1 VAAVSR
7 EATDIMMREF
17 LTERSDGSMEMPLP
31 LTEQRNSRSATLG
44 ELDAAGVIALMDAE
58 EGLVG
63 RAVQAAAAEIAAA
76 AEVLARCFLDG
87 GRVVLAGG
95 GTSGHLVVQEVAE
108 LGPTFGVPTGRFVAM
123 IASGTLTGTPVV
135 TADED
140 DVTAAVEGMA
150 ALAVGAGDVVV
161 GVAASGSTPFT
172 LSAVVDARGR
182 GAMTVGVANNAG
194 SPLLREAGLPVL
206 LDTGPELLT
215 GSSRLKAGS
224 AQKAALNRMTMAAMV
239 LAGRVRSNYMVDLRG
254 TNDKLRARATRIVA
268 DLSGADTP
276 TARAA
281 LERSDWQVRAALD
294 LLGCQG

>member
-1 VAAVSR
+1 
-7 EATDIMMREF
+7 
-17 LTERSDGSMEMPLP
+17 METSLP
-31 LTEQRNSRSATLG
+31 PTEQQNPRSAGLG
-44 ELDAAGVIALMDAE
+44 ELDATGVIALMDAE
-58 EGLVG
+58 EGLIA
-63 RAVQAAAAEIAAA
+63 RAVQSAAAEIAAV
-76 AEVLARCFLDG
+76 AEALARCFLEG
-87 GRVVLAGG
+87 GRVVLVGG

-108 LGPTFGVPTGRFVAM
+108 LGPTFGVPAGRFVAM
-123 IASGTLTGTPVV
+123 VASGTLVGAPVV

-140 DVTAAVEGMA
+140 DVTAAVEGLA

-172 LSAVVDARGR
+172 LSAVVNARRR
-182 GAMTVGVANNAG
+182 GATTAGVANNAG
-194 SPLLREAGLPVL
+194 SPLLRQTSLPVL
-206 LDTGPELLT
+206 LDTGPEILT

-294 LLGCQG
+294 LLSC

>member
-1 VAAVSR
+1 
-7 EATDIMMREF
+7 
-17 LTERSDGSMEMPLP
+17 MEMPLP
-31 LTEQRNSRSATLG
+31 LTEQRNPRSAALG
-44 ELDAAGVIALMDAE
+44 ELDADGVIALMDAE

-63 RAVQAAAAEIAAA
+63 RAVQAAAAEIAAV

-87 GRVVLAGG
+87 GRVVFAGG

-108 LGPTFGVPTGRFVAM
+108 LGPTFGVPAGRFAAM
-123 IASGTLTGTPVV
+123 IASGTLTGAPVV
-135 TADED
+135 TTDED
-140 DVTAAVEGMA
+140 DVRAAVERLA
-150 ALAVGAGDVVV
+150 ALTIGVGDVVV

-172 LSAVVDARGR
+172 LSAVVDARRR

-194 SPLLREAGLPVL
+194 SPLLRESGLPVL

-239 LAGRVRSNYMVDLRG
+239 LAGRVSSNYMVDLRG
-254 TNDKLRARATRIVA
+254 TNDKLRARATRTVV

-281 LERSDWQVRAALD
+281 LERSDWQVRAALAF
-294 LLGCQG
+294 LGC

>member
-1 VAAVSR
+1 
-7 EATDIMMREF
+7 
-17 LTERSDGSMEMPLP
+17 MEMPLP
-31 LTEQRNSRSATLG
+31 LTEQRNSRSAGLG

-63 RAVQAAAAEIAAA
+63 RAVQAAAAEIAAV
-76 AEVLARCFLDG
+76 AEVLARCFLEG

-108 LGPTFGVPTGRFVAM
+108 LGPTFGVQAGRFVAM
-123 IASGTLTGTPVV
+123 IASGTLSGAPVV

-140 DVTAAVEGMA
+140 DVTAAVEGLA
-150 ALAVGAGDVVV
+150 ALSIGAGDVVV

-172 LSAVVDARGR
+172 LSAVVDARRR
-182 GAMTVGVANNAG
+182 GAMTAGVANNVG
-194 SPLLREAGLPVL
+194 SPLLREADLSVL

-239 LAGRVRSNYMVDLRG
+239 LAGRVRSNHMIDLRG
-254 TNDKLRARATRIVA
+254 TNDKLRARAMRIVT
-268 DLSGADTP
+268 DLSGVDTP

-281 LERSDWQVRAALD
+281 LERSDWQVRAALE
-294 LLGCQG
+294 LLERRG